1 MPSGPCFL
9 LSSPSLPTETLRH
22 NFNSVM
28 FSNNAWTPAQTR
40 NHTGQ
45 EEKLYNKCTLKITP
59 LSLIMYH
66 FPNECFRSRGGGKSS
81 GDLRLP
87 LPGPASL
94 ATLAGIE
101 CFPRGLWSPGAAP
114 VASVDCSQFTSGHYH
129 RSQYRHFITRVP
141 VIKRSSVLIL
151 N

>member
-1 MPSGPCFL
+1 MFPVVLPI
-9 LSSPSLPTETLRH
+9 SLPTETLRH
-22 NFNSVM
+22 NFNSVI

-45 EEKLYNKCTLKITP
+45 EEKLYNKRTFKITP
-59 LSLIMYH
+59 RNLIT
-66 FPNECFRSRGGGKSS
+66 FRMNASGASRGGGKSS

-87 LPGPASL
+87 LPGPGPASL

-129 RSQYRHFITRVP
+129 RSQYRHFIPRVP
-141 VIKRSSVLIL
+141 FIKRSSVLIL

>member
-1 MPSGPCFL
+1 
-9 LSSPSLPTETLRH
+9 
-22 NFNSVM
+22 M

-59 LSLIMYH
+59 RNLIT
-66 FPNECFRSRGGGKSS
+66 FRMNASEASRGGGKSS

-87 LPGPASL
+87 QPGPASL

-114 VASVDCSQFTSGHYH
+114 VASVDCSLFTSGHYIIA
-129 RSQYRHFITRVP
+129 RNTD
-141 VIKRSSVLIL
+141 IL
-151 N
+151 